1 MNFRN
6 IKSVEQLYETGI
18 IQRPNIVEKQLDK
31 DELELKNSPKNNPDH
46 FDVIYADKIKKY
58 TNIFKHII
66 VFTNNRDPKENKT
79 LKNIYDA
86 IDNLKKDKCP
96 VIPELHVFVAAKME
110 ADEREEE
117 IVISDGKESFTIK
130 EESNLDTL
138 IFSRLSVQGE
148 DQCEHIVELLQDRG
162 FLVLNPVKY
171 STLACDKYE
180 TAVLFEKG
188 NIPQPNFT
196 LMTKDI
202 LYNEERYNDAMKSV
216 YPNWNE
222 KDSDKNEDLTF
233 VVKILDG
240 HGGTGVAMID
250 GKKILAWLQLIFAV
264 DPERRLIIQ
273 KKEEADGGDI
283 RVHVLTLR
291 DKQVIIAAMKR
302 IKLNNDFRSNV
313 SLGASA
319 EPVKLTSEQEQ
330 IALKVARLSRL
341 PWCAVDIMPL
351 VKGSN
356 EELGDNVVLEI
367 NSSPGTAGI
376 TDVIEENFI
385 NILLNELDDPSQFL
399 LQDKVAGYVEA
410 VKINFGDGFEKD
422 LLAKLDTGNSSKA
435 SHIEVGK
442 FVDDGKYVTF
452 QMDGKKFKFK
462 KIGESASVTGTQV
475 HNRPIISIPGLT
487 LGLRKLLN
495 IPISVVESR
504 ERKTTNCLLNRET
517 LSLLGYVVH
526 PNKTHILTQEMEKVK
541 IL

>member
-46 FDVIYADKIKKY
+46 FEVLYADKIKKY

-216 YPNWNE
+216 YPTWNE
-222 KDSDKNEDLTF
+222 KDSDKNEELTF

-264 DPERRLIIQ
+264 DPERRLILQ

-356 EELGDNVVLEI
+356 KELGDNVVLEI

>member
-46 FDVIYADKIKKY
+46 FEVIYADKIKKY

-222 KDSDKNEDLTF
+222 KDSDKNEDLAF

-356 EELGDNVVLEI
+356 KELGDNVVLEI

-495 IPISVVESR
+495 IPISIVESR

>member
-222 KDSDKNEDLTF
+222 KDSDKNKDLTF

-291 DKQVIIAAMKR
+291 DKQIIIAAMKR

-356 EELGDNVVLEI
+356 KELGDNVVLEI

-376 TDVIEENFI
+376 TDVIKENFI

>member
-96 VIPELHVFVAAKME
+96 VIPEIHVFVAAKME

-162 FLVLNPVKY
+162 FLVLNPIKY

-216 YPNWNE
+216 YPNWDE

-283 RVHVLTLR
+283 RVHILTLR

-356 EELGDNVVLEI
+356 KELGDNVVLEI

-495 IPISVVESR
+495 VPISVVESR
-504 ERKTTNCLLNRET
+504 DRKTTNCLLNRET
-517 LSLLGYVVH
+517 LSLLGYVIH

>member
-46 FDVIYADKIKKY
+46 FEVLYADKIKKY

-222 KDSDKNEDLTF
+222 KDSDKNKDLTF

-356 EELGDNVVLEI
+356 KEIGDNVVLEI

>member
-216 YPNWNE
+216 YPNWDE
-222 KDSDKNEDLTF
+222 KNSDKNEDLTF

-356 EELGDNVVLEI
+356 KELGDNVVLEI

>member
-222 KDSDKNEDLTF
+222 KDSDKNKDLTF

-356 EELGDNVVLEI
+356 KELGDNVVLEI

-504 ERKTTNCLLNRET
+504 GRKTTNCLLNRET

>member
-46 FDVIYADKIKKY
+46 FEVIYADKIKKY

-222 KDSDKNEDLTF
+222 KDSDKNKDLTF

-356 EELGDNVVLEI
+356 KELGDNVVLEI

>member
-96 VIPELHVFVAAKME
+96 VIPELHIFVAAKME

-216 YPNWNE
+216 YPNWDE
-222 KDSDKNEDLTF
+222 KNSDKNEDLTF

-356 EELGDNVVLEI
+356 KELGDNVVLEI